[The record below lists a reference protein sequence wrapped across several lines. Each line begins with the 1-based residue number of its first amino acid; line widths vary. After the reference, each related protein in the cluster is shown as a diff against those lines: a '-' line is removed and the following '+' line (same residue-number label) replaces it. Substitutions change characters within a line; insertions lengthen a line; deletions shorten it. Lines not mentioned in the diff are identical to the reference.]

1 MSSTH
6 LKTPTHS
13 HPLLSE
19 EQPSR
24 GRRRRA
30 ATPQSS
36 SKTPTNY
43 FTLKAQLEEDTVGQ
57 PNWDGSVRGY
67 GHHGRGK
74 HRTDI
79 REQDRPSISSLW
91 DSQQQ
96 IGMSDSDRHGPL
108 VTSHVLATRWHDCSD
123 DAIEGAISKLTA
135 MESPGDVVHHPYFT
149 ALRILASAY
158 HRLLVVRQDLEEHRR
173 GVQDKEDARRRRA
186 DELLHELQASDRDT
200 ARRVIQSIFTD
211 DDEGVHRVQRK
222 QSSQSLIDSLSEA
235 IADEVPLSRTV
246 PKPMTPTPEEITD
259 QLTHSSQASISPSV
273 TPVNST
279 PIPESSSLSASS
291 LDEIKTQPS
300 LQPPALDSNDR
311 ASKRDWMGT
320 LWGKS
325 RASHAPDLQAP
336 VASAG
341 SSSDENALPGRTPG
355 RDRRASARSVFGTL
369 GISILNPIQ
378 SASSKRRTVADDVPP
393 PHSTSDDAR
402 STKSNI
408 ASDNSSF
415 VDHSDAHSARPSTIP
430 SAKSISSS
438 SEPPVVVIQG
448 ATLRAITHATRVMS
462 NDPSSI
468 LTDQGRET
476 GPLIATL
483 AMNLIRNA
491 REGGIVFREKSW
503 KDRKDAGVKKEET
516 AERPTATLSSNAGA
530 DAAMA
535 LNRALNL
542 SDGLKKKMEKSSA
555 LARVSSPF
563 ASPLFGSFGRQQSNR
578 KSSVPSSSNQTGPP
592 SQPVLL
598 QPKPKLG
605 SVPLESIIPETSKPP
620 THYLSRPSA
629 LTSFTSHDFRFSLPL
644 APHFQSASR
653 FSVQSGDHDE
663 QGKAIG
669 PLLTDRYGFMYD
681 IALYD
686 VLLLIRAKECGNSAP
701 ACLTGVKIADRV
713 EDNSW
718 PEDDDSKS
726 IGTGSARGRSGE
738 GIEVVKGEC
747 LCDGEADASS
757 VVGEHVEELPSL
769 DAQSSSAKSRS
780 SSKSG
785 RRSSSVLPSSATTA
799 SNTTNNGGTG
809 RGSTSFAASIL
820 SVNDNTPRHAC
831 TKTIRKL
838 LDQLTEIHDQQQAAQ
853 QKEWSIF
860 VKQRSRVKPSS
871 NKPSS
876 SNQPTGP
883 ANTLLN
889 SIGLGLSNDDADD
902 ADELGH
908 TEGLINFAQLGNS
921 TERREFDK
929 LVRNGIPLCYR
940 SKVWMECSGALELK
954 EPGLFKDLLGATEK
968 NGEELGSVVAEIEK
982 DVGRTMPLNIFFG
995 GDGAGVDKLRRVL
1008 IAYSR
1013 RNPAVGY
1020 CQGMNLITST
1030 ILLVHAD
1037 EEDAFWM
1044 LAAIVEKILPE
1055 DFFSPSLLPSRA
1067 CPLVL
1072 LDYVVEH
1079 LPKLH
1084 AHLME
1089 LEIDLGAIC
1098 FSWFL
1103 SLFTDCLPVET
1114 LFRVWD
1120 VFLVDGLD
1128 VLFRLAFGIL
1138 RKNEQE
1144 LLACESIPAVYVA
1157 LESLPTRM
1165 WEADKL
1171 LQAEAELRPVLVHS
1185 DITAK
1190 RNKHVNAL
1198 SQLMSQ

>member
-1 MSSTH
+1 M
-6 LKTPTHS
+6 
-13 HPLLSE
+13 
-19 EQPSR
+19 
-24 GRRRRA
+24 
-30 ATPQSS
+30 
-36 SKTPTNY
+36 
-43 FTLKAQLEEDTVGQ
+43 
-57 PNWDGSVRGY
+57 
-67 GHHGRGK
+67 
-74 HRTDI
+74 
-79 REQDRPSISSLW
+79 
-91 DSQQQ
+91 
-96 IGMSDSDRHGPL
+96 
-108 VTSHVLATRWHDCSD
+108 
-123 DAIEGAISKLTA
+123 
-135 MESPGDVVHHPYFT
+135 
-149 ALRILASAY
+149 
-158 HRLLVVRQDLEEHRR
+158 
-173 GVQDKEDARRRRA
+173 
-186 DELLHELQASDRDT
+186 
-200 ARRVIQSIFTD
+200 
-211 DDEGVHRVQRK
+211 
-222 QSSQSLIDSLSEA
+222 SEA

-259 QLTHSSQASISPSV
+259 QLTHSSHASISPSV

-341 SSSDENALPGRTPG
+341 SSSNENALPGRTPG

-415 VDHSDAHSARPSTIP
+415 VDHFDAHSARPSTIP
-430 SAKSISSS
+430 SGVTSPISSPIQQAFTPTLAAPTLTITLDSSSEAKSISSS

-491 REGGIVFREKSW
+491 REGGIVFREKSS
-503 KDRKDAGVKKEET
+503 KDRKDTGVKKEET

-592 SQPVLL
+592 SVLQSSRGTVTNSKQPALL

-686 VLLLIRAKECGNSAP
+686 VLLLIRARECGNSAP

-747 LCDGEADASS
+747 PCDGEADASS

-799 SNTTNNGGTG
+799 SNTTNSGGTG

-1013 RNPAVGY
+1013 
-1020 CQGMNLITST
+1020 
-1030 ILLVHAD
+1030 
-1037 EEDAFWM
+1037 
-1044 LAAIVEKILPE
+1044 
-1055 DFFSPSLLPSRA
+1055 
-1067 CPLVL
+1067 
-1072 LDYVVEH
+1072 
-1079 LPKLH
+1079 
-1084 AHLME
+1084 
-1089 LEIDLGAIC
+1089 
-1098 FSWFL
+1098 
-1103 SLFTDCLPVET
+1103 
-1114 LFRVWD
+1114 
-1120 VFLVDGLD
+1120 
-1128 VLFRLAFGIL
+1128 
-1138 RKNEQE
+1138 
-1144 LLACESIPAVYVA
+1144 
-1157 LESLPTRM
+1157 
-1165 WEADKL
+1165 
-1171 LQAEAELRPVLVHS
+1171 
-1185 DITAK
+1185 
-1190 RNKHVNAL
+1190 
-1198 SQLMSQ
+1198 